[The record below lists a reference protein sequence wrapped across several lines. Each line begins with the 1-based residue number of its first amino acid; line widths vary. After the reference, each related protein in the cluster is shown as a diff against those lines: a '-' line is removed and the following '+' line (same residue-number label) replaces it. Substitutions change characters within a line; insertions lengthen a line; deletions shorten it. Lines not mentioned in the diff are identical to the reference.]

1 MKCHNCGGSYKRFKG
16 PLRIQDPYVGSFEV
30 GIPEYLKCVNCGE
43 YLLPGRWAEEVD
55 RARARKLEELLTAR
69 PLREFITASEAA
81 RLLGISRQA
90 LHKNRRI
97 RKGFI
102 FHTRFGGGIVYLKKS
117 VELFKETGDGRYPL
131 AKSFDQMS
139 DRAEYTEAR
148 ESPSG
153 RFLQGLFGSKPTVAF
168 VLADEYSPSEIG
180 RLEKLHE
187 EFFAPEPETPKTEAE
202 EIYVR

>member
-1 MKCHNCGGSYKRFKG
+1 MRCHNCGGSYKRFKG
-16 PLRIQDPYVGSFEV
+16 PLRIQDPYIGSFEV
-30 GIPEYLKCVNCGE
+30 GIPEYLKCENCGE

-55 RARARKLEELLTAR
+55 RARARKLEELLAAR

-97 RKGFI
+97 RKGVI

-131 AKSFDQMS
+131 WKSLGQVS

-148 ESPSG
+148 ELPSG
-153 RFLQGLFGSKPTVAF
+153 EFLQGMFGSKPTVAF
-168 VLADEYSPSEIG
+168 VPTNKYSRSETV
-180 RLEKLHE
+180 RREKEVFAHE
-187 EFFAPEPETPKTEAE
+187 CKKTRE
-202 EIYVR
+202 EVYV